1 MIFAVPLYNFGVS
14 QHFKTWYD
22 IVSTDPRFGPG
33 ASDTRGHACVPGDR
47 PRWWLRAG
55 TPREGWDHATGWM
68 RRVLEDV
75 WGLDLDVIETEM
87 TLAEVTP
94 QMADLRELAHSLLAD
109 SHETARQRGRSLT
122 VRLRPA
128 A

>member
-1 MIFAVPLYNFGVS
+1 
-14 QHFKTWYD
+14 
-22 IVSTDPRFGPG
+22 
-33 ASDTRGHACVPGDR
+33 
-47 PRWWLRAG
+47 
-55 TPREGWDHATGWM
+55 
-68 RRVLEDV
+68 
-75 WGLDLDVIETEM
+75 M

-109 SHETARQRGRSLT
+109 SHETAKQRGRSLT